1 MIDNSIYREDIKYV
15 AGLDLPWEKLSN
27 KSILI
32 TGASGL
38 IGSFLIDV
46 LMEKNLHGLKCKVY
60 ALGRNL
66 EKAKNRFERYWTS
79 PFFEFVSHDINEP
92 LELENADQV
101 DFVVHLASNTHPVA
115 YATDPIG
122 TVTANIIGTNNLL
135 KFAVK
140 HHAERFAFA
149 SSNEIY
155 GENRGDVEFFD
166 ERYCGYIDS
175 NTLRAGYPESK
186 RCGEALCQAYKQQ
199 ENLDVVIPRFT
210 RSYGPTMLKTDTKAI
225 SQFIKKA
232 VDGDNIA
239 LKSTGTQYYSYTY
252 VADAVA
258 GFLTV
263 ILKGESGEAYNIADE
278 ASDIMLK
285 DLAKIIADFAGKE
298 VVFELPDETEKAG
311 YSKATKARLDG
322 SKLKKLGWTA
332 RYDIKQGL
340 CRSIVEAM
348 SRACPVI
355 CTNVGGNYELVSSDC
370 LFEKADYVRLADIL
384 EKMMKPKMQIEEAK
398 RNFEK
403 SKEYNKEDLNK
414 KRDAFYRR
422 FIESGVE

>member
-1 MIDNSIYREDIKYV
+1 MIDNSIYIEDIKYV
-15 AGLDLPWEKLSN
+15 AGLELPWEKLSK

-46 LMEKNLHGLKCKVY
+46 LMEKNLHGLNCKVY

-66 EKAKNRFERYWTS
+66 DKAKKRFEKYWES
-79 PFFEFVSHDINEP
+79 PLFDFVSHDINEP
-92 LELENADQV
+92 LVLDNADRL

-122 TVTANIIGTNNLL
+122 TVTTNIIGTKNLL
-135 KFAVK
+135 EFAVK

-166 ERYCGYIDS
+166 EKYCGYIDS

-186 RCGEALCQAYKQQ
+186 RCGEALCQAYKKQ

-210 RSYGPTMLKTDTKAI
+210 RSYGPTMLKSDTKAI

-232 VDGDNIA
+232 IEGENIV

-263 ILKGESGEAYNIADE
+263 ILKGENGEAYNIADE

-285 DLAKIIADFAGKE
+285 DLAKIIADFVGKE

-322 SKLKKLGWTA
+322 FKLKKLGWTA
-332 RYDIKQGL
+332 RYDIRQGL
-340 CRSIVEAM
+340 ERTM
-348 SRACPVI
+348 
-355 CTNVGGNYELVSSDC
+355 
-370 LFEKADYVRLADIL
+370 
-384 EKMMKPKMQIEEAK
+384 KMLIEIGE
-398 RNFEK
+398 
-403 SKEYNKEDLNK
+403 
-414 KRDAFYRR
+414 
-422 FIESGVE
+422 